1 MREKS
6 IQQWKRVKLIH
17 DLEAMKIEDE
27 TAKIVGIHSFNSAD
41 KGSERGLEAADFS
54 AWHWNKYYMD
64 KIRAGKEMEPRKD
77 FEALANIAGNKIK
90 QIFATGAILQY
101 FFSLIPPP
109 TEHQSD

>member
-1 MREKS
+1 
-6 IQQWKRVKLIH
+6 
-17 DLEAMKIEDE
+17 
-27 TAKIVGIHSFNSAD
+27 
-41 KGSERGLEAADFS
+41 
-54 AWHWNKYYMD
+54 MD

-109 TEHQSD
+109 TEHQSDYLAPVGKSPFKPEVGPNTTRSSQSYRPVPVGYVHVHTLELRRQ